1 MDFFGIC
8 KPAIFAA
15 VKLNDLKMRR
25 FLSISM
31 FLIAAVSGF
40 AQDIEMSLDS
50 CLALAI
56 RNNKEVS
63 ISQMKEEAATYTR
76 KAAFTKYLPQIEA
89 QGGYYRNEKELQ
101 LLSEEQQQKFS
112 NLGTAFAQSAQN
124 SLGQM
129 MQDPQMQQ
137 MLGQMGFTPQMM
149 QGMMQNFGS
158 SLGEMGSAIN
168 GIGAGL
174 VEALRTDT
182 RNVTAAAIS
191 LTQPLYMG
199 GKIVAYNNITKYAEQ
214 IAHSQ
219 KEQKIQELVV
229 NVETIYWQIVSLESK
244 RQLAQSYKQLIDTLS
259 YNVDQLIAEGFASK
273 ADGLSVRVKQNEAD
287 VTLIQI
293 DNGLALSRMLLAQYC
308 GLDAATI
315 IRPTDQIDKMSD
327 FSLYDR
333 EEATSQA
340 LQNRPELISLELLS
354 KINGEKVKVARS
366 EHLPTVALNAN
377 YIWTNPSVFNGF
389 ENKLKGMW
397 NVGVLVKVPISG
409 WGEGYYKTRAAKAEA
424 RIAQA
429 TYDETCEKIELQT
442 TQCVQKANEAMQRQ
456 ETARRSLAV
465 AEENLRY
472 ANEGMKE
479 GVIPISNVIAAQT
492 AWLSAHSTLVSSQID
507 VRLAEI
513 NLRRAM
519 GIVQ

>member
-1 MDFFGIC
+1 
-8 KPAIFAA
+8 
-15 VKLNDLKMRR
+15 MRR
-25 FLSISM
+25 LFSLTMALLMTAGCYAESVE
-31 FLIAAVSGF
+31 L
-40 AQDIEMSLDS
+40 SLDS

-56 RNNKEVS
+56 RNNKDLN
-63 ISQMKEEAATYTR
+63 ISQLKEEVATNNR
-76 KAAFTKYLPQIEA
+76 KAAFTKYLPHIEA
-89 QGGYYRNEKELQ
+89 TGAYFRNEKEFE
-101 LLSEEQQQKFS
+101 LLSDEKKEQLQ
-112 NLGTAFAQSAQN
+112 NLGTAFAQSA
-124 SLGQM
+124 SGVGSAF
-129 MQDPQMQQ
+129 QDPQMQQ
-137 MLGQMGFTPQMM
+137 SLVMSLMQSGFTQE
-149 QGMMQNFGS
+149 QAVGMLSTMSNTMTS
-158 SLGEMGSAIN
+158 TLGGVMGGAATAMN
-168 GIGAGL
+168 GVGAGL

-191 LTQPLYMG
+191 LTQPLFMG

-214 IAHSQ
+214 IAKSQ
-219 KEQKIQELVV
+219 TNQKSQELVV

-244 RQLAQSYKQLIDTLS
+244 KELATSYKQLIDTLA

-308 GLDAATI
+308 GLDATTEI
-315 IRPTDQIDKMSD
+315 HPTDNIE
-327 FSLYDR
+327 SLSSLAMLDR

-340 LQNRPELISLELLS
+340 LNNRPELTSLELLS
-354 KINGEKVKVARS
+354 KINKEKVKISVA
-366 EHLPTVALNAN
+366 EHLPSVALSAN

-397 NVGVLVKVPISG
+397 NVGVLVSVPISG

-424 RIAQA
+424 RIAQE
-429 TYDETCEKIELQT
+429 TYDEVREKIELQT
-442 TQCVQKANEAMQRQ
+442 TQCVQKVSEAMQRQ
-456 ETARRSLAV
+456 ETARRSLEA

-507 VRLAEI
+507 MRLAEI

-519 GIVQ
+519 GVIQ